1 MNLQYLNDKITLS
14 RIPITAIAEGL
25 EISRQSLYNK
35 IKGEREFKASE
46 VTKICELLRLTED
59 EKRLV
64 FFADAVDKNANQE
77 PTASQ
82 PAQNKEGENV

>member
-14 RIPITAIAEGL
+14 RIPIAAIAEGL
-25 EISRQSLYNK
+25 DISRQSLYNK
-35 IKGEREFKASE
+35 IKGEREFKVSE

-64 FFADAVDKNANQE
+64 FFADAVDNSDNQTVE
-77 PTASQ
+77 D
-82 PAQNKEGENV
+82 

>member
-14 RIPITAIAEGL
+14 RIPIAAIAEGL

-35 IKGEREFKASE
+35 IKGEREFKVSE

-64 FFADAVDKNANQE
+64 FFADAVDKSDNLDTTHA
-77 PTASQ
+77 
-82 PAQNKEGENV
+82 